1 MARISRKSIK
11 EQKSLLAVEQYAFL
25 TALYV
30 RLSMEEQEGD
40 LTEKIRNQ
48 RELLLEYIREKTEFQ
63 LVDIYCDNGCTG
75 TNFDR
80 PQWQKLME
88 DAKAG
93 KVNCIIVK
101 DLSRLGR
108 NYIEAGNYLEKV
120 FPFMGIRFIA
130 ISDGYDSEH
139 LKPED
144 TGLLLPLKNIINASY
159 AKDLSKK
166 ISSARHVQRG
176 RGEFTGSVVPFGY
189 KKDHQRK
196 GRFVVNEDEAAVVRQ
211 IFRLFGEGG
220 SYSEIARELNRLRI
234 PSPQGKLWRYQSIRG
249 IIANEVYLGKMIQGK
264 RCSREPDVVTV
275 ENTHDAI
282 ITEDLFEK
290 AQSQRE
296 KISFHRE
303 KFGSK
308 LPNIEM
314 NAHQRRAGGC
324 NGESP
329 KAVDE
334 ELYLFQGM
342 LKAANS
348 GLTLCKTCYRK
359 QAGQVLVKAYRSPKA
374 FDKEGNPYKLVMIR
388 EEVLLPIVKKVLFQ
402 YISVLEDTRMVLSQ
416 EAIQESCQS
425 KIRRMERD
433 LQTLYKEVTRKKELL
448 SDSYQD
454 LADGILE
461 ALDYKRIQKQYKEDV
476 VRLEQRIRER
486 EKELTDYRQLVKLEN
501 PYIAVLMKFGK
512 SQEITRE
519 LLSLLVSEIVVISSR
534 EIQIVFSFEDEFRS
548 LCTVVEEGS
557 CER

>member
-1 MARISRKSIK
+1 MIESGGEDMARVSRKNVK
-11 EQKSLLAVEQYAFL
+11 EQKFSLAVEQYAFL

-48 RELLLEYIREKTEFQ
+48 RELLLEYVREKPEFQ
-63 LVDIYCDNGCTG
+63 MVDIYCDNGCTG

-80 PQWQKLME
+80 PQWQRLME

-108 NYIEAGNYLEKV
+108 NYIEAGNYLEKI
-120 FPFMGIRFIA
+120 FPFMGVRFIA
-130 ISDGYDSEH
+130 ISDGYDSEN

-159 AKDLSKK
+159 AKDLSQK

-189 KKDHQRK
+189 KKDQQRK
-196 GRFVVNEDEAAVVRQ
+196 GKFVVNEDEAAVVRQ
-211 IFRLFGEGG
+211 IFRMFGEGG

-234 PSPQGKLWRYQSIRG
+234 PSPQGKLWRYQSIRE
-249 IIANEVYLGKMIQGK
+249 IIANEVYLGRMIQGK
-264 RCSREPDVVTV
+264 RCNREPDVVTV

-282 ITEDLFEK
+282 ITEALFEK

-303 KFGSK
+303 NDK
-308 LPNIEM
+308 
-314 NAHQRRAGGC
+314 
-324 NGESP
+324 SP

-334 ELYLFQGM
+334 EIYLFQGM

-359 QAGQVLVKAYRSPKA
+359 QAGQVLVKAYRSPRA
-374 FDKEGNPYKLVMIR
+374 LDKEGNPYKLVMIR
-388 EEVLLPIVKKVLFQ
+388 EEVLLSIVRKVLFQ
-402 YISVLEDTRMVLSQ
+402 YISVLEDTRIAFSQ
-416 EAIQESCQS
+416 ETVQASCQR
-425 KIRRMERD
+425 KIRRMEGD

-461 ALDYKRIQKQYKEDV
+461 ALDYKRIQKQYKEEV
-476 VRLEQRIRER
+476 IRLEKKIREC
-486 EKELTDYRQLVKLEN
+486 EKGFTDYKQLVKLEN
-501 PYIAVLMKFGK
+501 PYIAVLMEFGK

>member
-1 MARISRKSIK
+1 MARVSRKSIK

-30 RLSMEEQEGD
+30 RLSLEEQEGD

-48 RELLLEYIREKTEFQ
+48 RELLLEYIREKPEFQ
-63 LVDIYCDNGCTG
+63 LVDIYCDNGCSG

-80 PQWQKLME
+80 PQWQRLME

-120 FPFMGIRFIA
+120 FPFMGVRFIA
-130 ISDGYDSEH
+130 ISDGYDSEN

-159 AKDLSKK
+159 AKDLSQKV
-166 ISSARHVQRG
+166 SSARHVQRG

-189 KKDHQRK
+189 KKDQQRK

-211 IFRLFGEGG
+211 IFRMFGEGE

-290 AQSQRE
+290 VQSQRE
-296 KISFHRE
+296 KISFHR
-303 KFGSK
+303 G
-308 LPNIEM
+308 
-314 NAHQRRAGGC
+314 

-329 KAVDE
+329 KVVDE
-334 ELYLFQGM
+334 EIYLFQGM

-388 EEVLLPIVKKVLFQ
+388 EEVLLSIVKKVLFQ
-402 YISVLEDTRMVLSQ
+402 YISVLEDTRMALSQ
-416 EAIQESCQS
+416 ETVQASCQR
-425 KIRRMERD
+425 KNGRMERE
-433 LQTLYKEVTRKKELL
+433 LQALYKEVTRKKELL

-461 ALDYKRIQKQYKEDV
+461 AQDYKRIQKQYKEDV

-486 EKELTDYRQLVKLEN
+486 EKEITDYRQLVKLEN

-519 LLSLLVSEIVVISSR
+519 LLSLLVTEIVVISSR

>member
-1 MARISRKSIK
+1 MARVSRKNVK
-11 EQKSLLAVEQYAFL
+11 EQKFSLAVEQYAFL

-48 RELLLEYIREKTEFQ
+48 RELLLEYVREKPEFQ
-63 LVDIYCDNGCTG
+63 MVDIYCDNGCTG

-80 PQWQKLME
+80 PQWQRLME

-108 NYIEAGNYLEKV
+108 NYIEAGNYLEKI
-120 FPFMGIRFIA
+120 FPFMGVRFIA
-130 ISDGYDSEH
+130 ISDGYDSEN

-159 AKDLSKK
+159 AKDLSQK

-189 KKDHQRK
+189 KKDQQRK

-211 IFRLFGEGG
+211 IFRMFGEGG

-249 IIANEVYLGKMIQGK
+249 IIANEVYLGRMIQGK
-264 RCSREPDVVTV
+264 RCSREQDVVTV

-303 KFGSK
+303 NDK
-308 LPNIEM
+308 
-314 NAHQRRAGGC
+314 
-324 NGESP
+324 SP
-329 KAVDE
+329 KAADE
-334 ELYLFQGM
+334 EIYLFQGM

-374 FDKEGNPYKLVMIR
+374 LDKEGNPYKLVMIR
-388 EEVLLPIVKKVLFQ
+388 EEVLLSIVKKVLFQ

-461 ALDYKRIQKQYKEDV
+461 ALDYKRIQKQYKEEV
-476 VRLEQRIRER
+476 IRLEKKIRES
-486 EKELTDYRQLVKLEN
+486 EKGLTEYKQLVKLEN
-501 PYIAVLMKFGK
+501 PYIAVLMEFGK

-519 LLSLLVSEIVVISSR
+519 LLSLLVSEIVVTSSR

>member
-1 MARISRKSIK
+1 MIDSGGEDMARVSRKSIK

-30 RLSMEEQEGD
+30 RLSLEEQEGD

-48 RELLLEYIREKTEFQ
+48 RELLLEYIREKPEFQ

-80 PQWQKLME
+80 PQWQRLME

-120 FPFMGIRFIA
+120 FPFMGVRFIA
-130 ISDGYDSEH
+130 ISDGYDSEN

-159 AKDLSKK
+159 AKDLSQKV
-166 ISSARHVQRG
+166 SSARHVQRG

-189 KKDHQRK
+189 KKDQQRK

-211 IFRLFGEGG
+211 IFRMFGEGE

-290 AQSQRE
+290 VQSQRK
-296 KISFHRE
+296 KISFHR
-303 KFGSK
+303 G
-308 LPNIEM
+308 
-314 NAHQRRAGGC
+314 

-329 KAVDE
+329 KVVDE
-334 ELYLFQGM
+334 EIYLFQGM

-388 EEVLLPIVKKVLFQ
+388 EEVLLSIVKKVLFQ
-402 YISVLEDTRMVLSQ
+402 YISVLEDTRMALSQ
-416 EAIQESCQS
+416 ETVQASCQR
-425 KIRRMERD
+425 KNGRMERE
-433 LQTLYKEVTRKKELL
+433 LQALYKEVTRKKELL

-461 ALDYKRIQKQYKEDV
+461 AQDYKRIQKQYKEDV

-486 EKELTDYRQLVKLEN
+486 EKEITDYRQLVKLEN

-519 LLSLLVSEIVVISSR
+519 LLSLLVSEIVVISSK
-534 EIQIVFSFEDEFRS
+534 EIQITFSFEDEFRS
-548 LCTVVEEGS
+548 LCTVREDFLN
-557 CER
+557 

>member
-1 MARISRKSIK
+1 MARVSRKSVTRTSKDIPSLDGMPRSS
-11 EQKSLLAVEQYAFL
+11 KSHTQYAFL

-48 RELLLEYIREKTEFQ
+48 RELLLEYVREKPEFQ

-80 PQWQKLME
+80 PQWQRLME
-88 DAKAG
+88 DVKAG

-120 FPFMGIRFIA
+120 FPFIGVRFIA
-130 ISDGYDSEH
+130 ISDGYDSEN
-139 LKPED
+139 LKQED
-144 TGLLLPLKNIINASY
+144 TGLFLPLKNIINASY
-159 AKDLSKK
+159 AKDLSQKV
-166 ISSARHVQRG
+166 SSARHVQRG
-176 RGEFTGSVVPFGY
+176 RGEFTGSIVPFGY
-189 KKDHQRK
+189 KKDQQRK

-211 IFRLFGEGG
+211 IFRMFGEGG

-234 PSPQGKLWRYQSIRG
+234 PSPQGKLWRYQSIRR
-249 IIANEVYLGKMIQGK
+249 IIANEVYLGRMIQGK

-296 KISFHRE
+296 KISFHKE
-303 KFGSK
+303 
-308 LPNIEM
+308 
-314 NAHQRRAGGC
+314 
-324 NGESP
+324 NGERQ
-329 KAVDE
+329 KAAGE
-334 ELYLFQGM
+334 EIYPFQGM

-374 FDKEGNPYKLVMIR
+374 LDKEGNPYKLVMIR
-388 EEVLLPIVKKVLFQ
+388 EEVLLSIVKKVLFQ

-486 EKELTDYRQLVKLEN
+486 EKGLMDYRQLVKLEN
-501 PYIAVLMKFGK
+501 PYIAVLMEFGK

-548 LCTVVEEGS
+548 LCTVREDFLS
-557 CER
+557 

>member
-1 MARISRKSIK
+1 MARVSRKSIK

-48 RELLLEYIREKTEFQ
+48 RELLLEYIREKPEFQ

-80 PQWQKLME
+80 PQWQRLME
-88 DAKAG
+88 DAKTG

-120 FPFMGIRFIA
+120 FPFMGVRFIA
-130 ISDGYDSEH
+130 ISDGYDSEN

-249 IIANEVYLGKMIQGK
+249 IIANEVYLGRMIQGK
-264 RCSREPDVVTV
+264 RCNREPDVVTV

-290 AQSQRE
+290 VKRQKD
-296 KISFHRE
+296 KISFHRKKSE
-303 KFGSK
+303 
-308 LPNIEM
+308 
-314 NAHQRRAGGC
+314 QR
-324 NGESP
+324 
-329 KAVDE
+329 KAVE
-334 ELYLFQGM
+334 EEKYLFQGM

-388 EEVLLPIVKKVLFQ
+388 EEVLLSIVKKVLFQ

-433 LQTLYKEVTRKKELL
+433 LQALYKEVTRKKELL

-461 ALDYKRIQKQYKEDV
+461 PLDYKRIQKQYKEDV

>member
-1 MARISRKSIK
+1 MIESGGEDMARVSRKSIK

-30 RLSMEEQEGD
+30 RLSLEEQEGD

-48 RELLLEYIREKTEFQ
+48 RELLLEYIREKPEFQ
-63 LVDIYCDNGCTG
+63 LVDIYCDNGCSG

-80 PQWQKLME
+80 PQWQRLME

-93 KVNCIIVK
+93 QVNCIIVK

-120 FPFMGIRFIA
+120 FPFMGVRFIA
-130 ISDGYDSEH
+130 ISDGYDSEN

-159 AKDLSKK
+159 AKDLSQKV
-166 ISSARHVQRG
+166 SSARHVQRG

-189 KKDHQRK
+189 KKDQQRK
-196 GRFVVNEDEAAVVRQ
+196 GRFVVNENEAAVVRQ
-211 IFRLFGEGG
+211 IFRMFGEGE

-303 KFGSK
+303 NDK
-308 LPNIEM
+308 
-314 NAHQRRAGGC
+314 
-324 NGESP
+324 SP

-334 ELYLFQGM
+334 EIYLFQGM

-388 EEVLLPIVKKVLFQ
+388 EEVLLSIVKKVLFQ

-416 EAIQESCQS
+416 EAIQESCQR
-425 KIRRMERD
+425 KIRSMERE
-433 LQTLYKEVTRKKELL
+433 LQALYKEVTRKKELL

-486 EKELTDYRQLVKLEN
+486 EKEITDYRQLVKLEN

-548 LCTVVEEGS
+548 LCTVVEEES

>member
-1 MARISRKSIK
+1 MIESGGEDMARVSRKNVK

-80 PQWQKLME
+80 PQWQRLME

-93 KVNCIIVK
+93 KINCIIVK

-120 FPFMGIRFIA
+120 FPFMGVRFIA
-130 ISDGYDSEH
+130 ISDGYDSEN

-159 AKDLSKK
+159 AKDLSQK

-196 GRFVVNEDEAAVVRQ
+196 GRFVVNEDEAAIVRQ
-211 IFRLFGEGG
+211 IFRLFGEGE
-220 SYSEIARELNRLRI
+220 SYSEIARKLNRLRI

-249 IIANEVYLGKMIQGK
+249 IIANEVYLGRMIQGK
-264 RCSREPDVVTV
+264 RCSRGTDIITV

-282 ITEDLFEK
+282 ITEDLYKK

-303 KFGSK
+303 
-308 LPNIEM
+308 
-314 NAHQRRAGGC
+314 

-329 KAVDE
+329 KVVDE
-334 ELYLFQGM
+334 EIYLFQGM

-388 EEVLLPIVKKVLFQ
+388 EEVLLSIVKKVLFQ

-433 LQTLYKEVTRKKELL
+433 LQALYKEVTRKKELL

-461 ALDYKRIQKQYKEDV
+461 PLDYKRIQKQYKEAV
-476 VRLEQRIRER
+476 VCLEQRIRER
-486 EKELTDYRQLVKLEN
+486 EKGLMDYRQLVKLEN
-501 PYIAVLMKFGK
+501 PYIAVLMEFGK
-512 SQEITRE
+512 SQEITRD
-519 LLSLLVSEIVVISSR
+519 LLSFLVTEIVVISSR

-548 LCTVVEEGS
+548 LCTVREDFLS
-557 CER
+557 

>member
-1 MARISRKSIK
+1 MLWRFCRMMESGGEDMARVSRKNVK
-11 EQKSLLAVEQYAFL
+11 EQEFSLAVEQYAFL

-48 RELLLEYIREKTEFQ
+48 RELLLEYIREKPEFQ

-80 PQWQKLME
+80 PQWQRLME

-120 FPFMGIRFIA
+120 FPFMGVRFIA
-130 ISDGYDSEH
+130 ISDGYDSEN

-159 AKDLSKK
+159 AKDLSQKV
-166 ISSARHVQRG
+166 SSARHVQRS

-189 KKDHQRK
+189 KKDQQRK
-196 GRFVVNEDEAAVVRQ
+196 GRFVVNENEAAVVRQ
-211 IFRLFGEGG
+211 IFRMFGEGE

-249 IIANEVYLGKMIQGK
+249 IIANEVYLGRMIQGK
-264 RCSREPDVVTV
+264 RCSREQDIVTV

-282 ITEDLFEK
+282 ITENLFEK

-303 KFGSK
+303 NDK
-308 LPNIEM
+308 
-314 NAHQRRAGGC
+314 
-324 NGESP
+324 SP
-329 KAVDE
+329 KAADE
-334 ELYLFQGM
+334 EIYLFQGM

-374 FDKEGNPYKLVMIR
+374 LDKEGNSYKLVMIR
-388 EEVLLPIVKKVLFQ
+388 EEVLLSIVKKVLFQ
-402 YISVLEDTRMVLSQ
+402 YISVLEDTRIAFSQ
-416 EAIQESCQS
+416 KTVQASCQR
-425 KIRRMERD
+425 KIRRMEGD
-433 LQTLYKEVTRKKELL
+433 LQALYKEVTRKKELL

-461 ALDYKRIQKQYKEDV
+461 QMDYKRIQKQYKEEV
-476 VRLEQRIRER
+476 VRLEQRIRES
-486 EKELTDYRQLVKLEN
+486 EKEITDYRQLVKLEN
-501 PYIAVLMKFGK
+501 PYIAVLMEFGK

-548 LCTVVEEGS
+548 LCTVVEEES
-557 CER
+557 SEC

>member
-1 MARISRKSIK
+1 MVESGGEDMARVSRKNVK
-11 EQKSLLAVEQYAFL
+11 EQKFSLAVEQYAFL

-48 RELLLEYIREKTEFQ
+48 RELLLEYVREKPEFQ

-80 PQWQKLME
+80 PQWQRLME

-108 NYIEAGNYLEKV
+108 NYIEAGNYLEKI
-120 FPFMGIRFIA
+120 FPFMGVRFIA
-130 ISDGYDSEH
+130 ISDGYDSEN

-159 AKDLSKK
+159 AKDLSQKV
-166 ISSARHVQRG
+166 SSARHVQRG

-189 KKDHQRK
+189 KKDQQRK

-211 IFRLFGEGG
+211 IFRMFGEGE

-234 PSPQGKLWRYQSIRG
+234 PSPQGKLWRYQTIRG
-249 IIANEVYLGKMIQGK
+249 IIANEVYLGRMIQGK
-264 RCSREPDVVTV
+264 RCNREPDVVTV

-290 AQSQRE
+290 VKRQKD

-303 KFGSK
+303 
-308 LPNIEM
+308 
-314 NAHQRRAGGC
+314 
-324 NGESP
+324 NGERQ
-329 KAVDE
+329 KAADE
-334 ELYLFQGM
+334 EIYLFQGM

-374 FDKEGNPYKLVMIR
+374 LDKEGNPYKLVMIR
-388 EEVLLPIVKKVLFQ
+388 EEVLLSIVKKVLFQ
-402 YISVLEDTRMVLSQ
+402 YISVLEDTRMVLSR
-416 EAIQESCQS
+416 ETIQASCQR
-425 KIRRMERD
+425 KIRRMEGD
-433 LQTLYKEVTRKKELL
+433 LQALYKEVTRKKELL

-461 ALDYKRIQKQYKEDV
+461 PLDYKRVQKQYKEEV
-476 VRLEQRIRER
+476 VRLEQKIRESA
-486 EKELTDYRQLVKLEN
+486 KGLTGYKQLVKLEN
-501 PYIAVLMKFGK
+501 PYIAVLMEFGK

-548 LCTVVEEGS
+548 LCTVREDFLS
-557 CER
+557 

>member
-1 MARISRKSIK
+1 MIESGGEDMARVSRKNVK
-11 EQKSLLAVEQYAFL
+11 GQKFSLAVEQYAFL

-48 RELLLEYIREKTEFQ
+48 RELLLEYVREKPEFQ
-63 LVDIYCDNGCTG
+63 MVDIYCDNGCTG

-80 PQWQKLME
+80 PQWQRLME

-108 NYIEAGNYLEKV
+108 NYIEAGNYLEKI
-120 FPFMGIRFIA
+120 FPFMGVRFIA
-130 ISDGYDSEH
+130 ISDGYDSEN

-159 AKDLSKK
+159 AKDLSQK

-189 KKDHQRK
+189 KKDQQRK
-196 GRFVVNEDEAAVVRQ
+196 GRFVVNEDEAEVVRQ
-211 IFRLFGEGG
+211 IFRMFGEGG
-220 SYSEIARELNRLRI
+220 TYSEIARELNRLRI

-249 IIANEVYLGKMIQGK
+249 IIANEVYLGRMIQGK
-264 RCSREPDVVTV
+264 RCNREPDVVTV

-282 ITEDLFEK
+282 ITEALFEK

-303 KFGSK
+303 NDKS
-308 LPNIEM
+308 L
-314 NAHQRRAGGC
+314 
-324 NGESP
+324 

-334 ELYLFQGM
+334 EIYLFQGM

-374 FDKEGNPYKLVMIR
+374 LDKEGNPYKLVMIR
-388 EEVLLPIVKKVLFQ
+388 EEVLLSIVRKVLFQ
-402 YISVLEDTRMVLSQ
+402 YISVLEDTRIAFSQ
-416 EAIQESCQS
+416 ETVQASCQR
-425 KIRRMERD
+425 KIRRMEGD
-433 LQTLYKEVTRKKELL
+433 LHALYKEVTRKKELL

-461 ALDYKRIQKQYKEDV
+461 ALDYKRIQKQYKEEV
-476 VRLEQRIRER
+476 IRLEKKIREC
-486 EKELTDYRQLVKLEN
+486 EKGLTDYKQLVKLEN
-501 PYIAVLMKFGK
+501 PYIAVLMEFGK

>member
-1 MARISRKSIK
+1 MIDSGGEDMARVSRKSIK

-30 RLSMEEQEGD
+30 RLSLEEQEGD

-48 RELLLEYIREKTEFQ
+48 RELLLEYIREKPEFQ

-80 PQWQKLME
+80 PQWQRLME

-120 FPFMGIRFIA
+120 FPFMGVRFIA
-130 ISDGYDSEH
+130 ISDGYDSEN

-159 AKDLSKK
+159 AKDLSQKV
-166 ISSARHVQRG
+166 SSARHVQRG

-189 KKDHQRK
+189 KKDQQRK

-211 IFRLFGEGG
+211 IFRMFGEGE

-264 RCSREPDVVTV
+264 RCSREPDVVIV

-290 AQSQRE
+290 VQSQRE
-296 KISFHRE
+296 KISFHR
-303 KFGSK
+303 G
-308 LPNIEM
+308 
-314 NAHQRRAGGC
+314 

-329 KAVDE
+329 KVVDE
-334 ELYLFQGM
+334 EIYLFQGM

-388 EEVLLPIVKKVLFQ
+388 EEVLLSIVKKVLFQ
-402 YISVLEDTRMVLSQ
+402 YISVLEDTRMALSQ
-416 EAIQESCQS
+416 ETVQASCQR
-425 KIRRMERD
+425 KNGRMERE
-433 LQTLYKEVTRKKELL
+433 LQALYKEVTRKKELL

-461 ALDYKRIQKQYKEDV
+461 AQDYKRIQKQYKEDV

-486 EKELTDYRQLVKLEN
+486 EKEITDYRQLVKLEN

-519 LLSLLVSEIVVISSR
+519 LLSLLVTEIVVISSR

>member
-1 MARISRKSIK
+1 MIDSGGEDMARVSRKSIK

-30 RLSMEEQEGD
+30 RLSLEEQEGD

-48 RELLLEYIREKTEFQ
+48 RELLLEYIREKPEFQ

-80 PQWQKLME
+80 PQWQRLME

-120 FPFMGIRFIA
+120 FPFMGVRFIA
-130 ISDGYDSEH
+130 ISDGYDSEN

-159 AKDLSKK
+159 AKDLSQKV
-166 ISSARHVQRG
+166 SSARHVQRG

-189 KKDHQRK
+189 KKDQQRK

-211 IFRLFGEGG
+211 IFRMFGEGE

-290 AQSQRE
+290 VQSQRE
-296 KISFHRE
+296 KISFHR
-303 KFGSK
+303 G
-308 LPNIEM
+308 
-314 NAHQRRAGGC
+314 

-329 KAVDE
+329 KVVDE
-334 ELYLFQGM
+334 EIYLFQGM

-388 EEVLLPIVKKVLFQ
+388 EEVLLSIVKKVLFQ
-402 YISVLEDTRMVLSQ
+402 YISVLEDTRMALSQ
-416 EAIQESCQS
+416 ETVQASCQR
-425 KIRRMERD
+425 KNGRMERE
-433 LQTLYKEVTRKKELL
+433 LQALYKEVTRKKELL

-461 ALDYKRIQKQYKEDV
+461 AQDYKRIQKQYKEDV

-486 EKELTDYRQLVKLEN
+486 EKEITDYRQLVKLEN

-519 LLSLLVSEIVVISSR
+519 LLSLLVTEIVVISSR

>member
-1 MARISRKSIK
+1 MVESGGEDMARVSRKNVK
-11 EQKSLLAVEQYAFL
+11 EQKFSLAVEQYAFL

-48 RELLLEYIREKTEFQ
+48 RELLLEYVREKPEFQ

-80 PQWQKLME
+80 PQWQRLME

-108 NYIEAGNYLEKV
+108 NYIEAGNYLEKI
-120 FPFMGIRFIA
+120 FPFMGVRFIA
-130 ISDGYDSEH
+130 ISDGYDSEN

-159 AKDLSKK
+159 AKDLSQKV
-166 ISSARHVQRG
+166 SSARHVQRG

-189 KKDHQRK
+189 KKDQQRK

-211 IFRLFGEGG
+211 IFRMFGEGG

-249 IIANEVYLGKMIQGK
+249 IIANEVYLGRMIQGK
-264 RCSREPDVVTV
+264 RCSREQDVVTV

-303 KFGSK
+303 NDK
-308 LPNIEM
+308 
-314 NAHQRRAGGC
+314 
-324 NGESP
+324 SP
-329 KAVDE
+329 KAADE
-334 ELYLFQGM
+334 EIYLFQGM

-374 FDKEGNPYKLVMIR
+374 LDKEGNPYKLVMIR
-388 EEVLLPIVKKVLFQ
+388 EEVLLSIVKKVLFQ

-461 ALDYKRIQKQYKEDV
+461 ALDYKRIQKQYKEEV
-476 VRLEQRIRER
+476 IRLEKKIRES
-486 EKELTDYRQLVKLEN
+486 EKGLTEYKQLVKLEN
-501 PYIAVLMKFGK
+501 PYIAVLMEFGK

>member
-1 MARISRKSIK
+1 MARISRKSVRRTSKDIP
-11 EQKSLLAVEQYAFL
+11 SLDGISRSSSHTQYAFL

-48 RELLLEYIREKTEFQ
+48 RELLLEYIREKPEFQ

-80 PQWQKLME
+80 PQWQRLME
-88 DAKAG
+88 DAKTG

-108 NYIEAGNYLEKV
+108 NYIEAGNYLEKI
-120 FPFMGIRFIA
+120 FPFIGIRFIA
-130 ISDGYDSEH
+130 ISDGYDSEN
-139 LKPED
+139 LKLED

-159 AKDLSKK
+159 AKDLSQK
-166 ISSARHVQRG
+166 ISSARHVQRS

-189 KKDHQRK
+189 KKDQQRK
-196 GRFVVNEDEAAVVRQ
+196 GRFVVNEDEAIVVRQ
-211 IFRLFGEGG
+211 IFKLFGEGE
-220 SYSEIARELNRLRI
+220 SYSEIARKLNRLRI
-234 PSPQGKLWRYQSIRG
+234 PSPQGKVWRYQSIRG
-249 IIANEVYLGKMIQGK
+249 IIANEVYLGRMTQGK
-264 RCSREPDVVTV
+264 RCSRDTDVVTV

-290 AQSQRE
+290 VQSQRK
-296 KISFHRE
+296 KISFHR
-303 KFGSK
+303 G
-308 LPNIEM
+308 
-314 NAHQRRAGGC
+314 

-329 KAVDE
+329 KVVDE
-334 ELYLFQGM
+334 EIYLFQGM

-388 EEVLLPIVKKVLFQ
+388 EEVLLSIVKKVLFQ
-402 YISVLEDTRMVLSQ
+402 YISVLEDTRMALSQ
-416 EAIQESCQS
+416 ETVQASCQR
-425 KIRRMERD
+425 KIGRMERE
-433 LQTLYKEVTRKKELL
+433 LQALYKEVTRKKELL

-486 EKELTDYRQLVKLEN
+486 EKEITDYRQLVKLEN

-519 LLSLLVSEIVVISSR
+519 LLSLLVSEIVVISSK
-534 EIQIVFSFEDEFRS
+534 EIQITFSFEDEFRS
-548 LCTVVEEGS
+548 LCTVREDFLN
-557 CER
+557 

>member
-1 MARISRKSIK
+1 MARVSRKNVK
-11 EQKSLLAVEQYAFL
+11 EQKFSLAVEQYAFL

-48 RELLLEYIREKTEFQ
+48 RELLLEYVREKPEFQ
-63 LVDIYCDNGCTG
+63 VVDIYCDNGCTG

-80 PQWQKLME
+80 PQWQRLME

-108 NYIEAGNYLEKV
+108 NYIEAGNYLEKI
-120 FPFMGIRFIA
+120 FPFMGVRFIA
-130 ISDGYDSEH
+130 ISDGYDSEN

-159 AKDLSKK
+159 AKDLSQK

-189 KKDHQRK
+189 KKDQQRK

-211 IFRLFGEGG
+211 IFRMFGEGG

-234 PSPQGKLWRYQSIRG
+234 PSPQGKMWRYQSIRG
-249 IIANEVYLGKMIQGK
+249 IIANEVYLGRMIQGK
-264 RCSREPDVVTV
+264 RCSREQDVVTV

-303 KFGSK
+303 NDK
-308 LPNIEM
+308 
-314 NAHQRRAGGC
+314 
-324 NGESP
+324 SP
-329 KAVDE
+329 KATDE
-334 ELYLFQGM
+334 EIYLFQGM

-348 GLTLCKTCYRK
+348 GLTLCRTCYRK

-374 FDKEGNPYKLVMIR
+374 LDKEGNPYKLVMIR
-388 EEVLLPIVKKVLFQ
+388 EEVLLSVVRKVLFQ
-402 YISVLEDTRMVLSQ
+402 YISVLEDTRIAFSQ
-416 EAIQESCQS
+416 ETVQASCQR
-425 KIRRMERD
+425 KIRRMEGD
-433 LQTLYKEVTRKKELL
+433 LHTLYKEVTRKKELL

-461 ALDYKRIQKQYKEDV
+461 ALDYKRIQKQYKEEV
-476 VRLEQRIRER
+476 IRLEKKIREC
-486 EKELTDYRQLVKLEN
+486 EKGLTDYKQLVKLEN
-501 PYIAVLMKFGK
+501 PYIAVLMEFGK

-534 EIQIVFSFEDEFRS
+534 EIKIVFSFEDEFRS

>member
-1 MARISRKSIK
+1 MVESGGEDMARVSRKNVK
-11 EQKSLLAVEQYAFL
+11 EQKFSLAVEQYAFL

-48 RELLLEYIREKTEFQ
+48 RELLLEYVREKPEFQ

-80 PQWQKLME
+80 PQWQRLME

-108 NYIEAGNYLEKV
+108 NYIEAGNYLEKI
-120 FPFMGIRFIA
+120 FPFMGVRFIA
-130 ISDGYDSEH
+130 ISDGYDSEN

-159 AKDLSKK
+159 AKDLSQKV
-166 ISSARHVQRG
+166 SSARHVQRG

-189 KKDHQRK
+189 KKDQQRK

-211 IFRLFGEGG
+211 IFRMFGEGG

-234 PSPQGKLWRYQSIRG
+234 PSPQGKLWRYQTIRG
-249 IIANEVYLGKMIQGK
+249 IIANEVYLGRMIQGK
-264 RCSREPDVVTV
+264 RCSREQDVVTV

-303 KFGSK
+303 NDK
-308 LPNIEM
+308 
-314 NAHQRRAGGC
+314 
-324 NGESP
+324 SP
-329 KAVDE
+329 KAADE
-334 ELYLFQGM
+334 EIYLFQGM

-374 FDKEGNPYKLVMIR
+374 LDKEGNPYKLVMIR
-388 EEVLLPIVKKVLFQ
+388 EEVLLSIVKKVLFQ

-461 ALDYKRIQKQYKEDV
+461 ALDYKRIQKQYKEEV
-476 VRLEQRIRER
+476 IRLEKKIREC
-486 EKELTDYRQLVKLEN
+486 EKGLTDYKQLVKLEN
-501 PYIAVLMKFGK
+501 PYIAVLMEFGK

-548 LCTVVEEGS
+548 LCTVREDFLS
-557 CER
+557 

>member
-1 MARISRKSIK
+1 MVESGGEDMARVSRKNVK
-11 EQKSLLAVEQYAFL
+11 EQKFSLAVEQYAFL

-48 RELLLEYIREKTEFQ
+48 RELLLEYVREKPEFQ

-80 PQWQKLME
+80 PQWQRLME

-108 NYIEAGNYLEKV
+108 NYIEAGNYLEKI
-120 FPFMGIRFIA
+120 FPFMGVRFIA
-130 ISDGYDSEH
+130 ISDGYDSEN

-159 AKDLSKK
+159 AKDLSQKV
-166 ISSARHVQRG
+166 SSARHVQRG

-189 KKDHQRK
+189 KKDQQRK

-211 IFRLFGEGG
+211 IFRMFGEGG

-234 PSPQGKLWRYQSIRG
+234 PSPQGKLWRYQTIRG
-249 IIANEVYLGKMIQGK
+249 IIANEVYLGRMIQGK
-264 RCSREPDVVTV
+264 RCNREPDVVTV

-290 AQSQRE
+290 VKRQKD

-303 KFGSK
+303 
-308 LPNIEM
+308 
-314 NAHQRRAGGC
+314 
-324 NGESP
+324 NGERQ
-329 KAVDE
+329 KAADE
-334 ELYLFQGM
+334 EIYLFQGM

-374 FDKEGNPYKLVMIR
+374 LDKEGNPYKLVMIR
-388 EEVLLPIVKKVLFQ
+388 EEVLLSIVKKVLFQ
-402 YISVLEDTRMVLSQ
+402 YISVLEDTRMVLSR
-416 EAIQESCQS
+416 ETIQASCQR
-425 KIRRMERD
+425 KIRRMEGD
-433 LQTLYKEVTRKKELL
+433 LQALYKEVTRKKELL

-461 ALDYKRIQKQYKEDV
+461 PLDYKRVQKQYKEEV
-476 VRLEQRIRER
+476 VRLEQKIRESA
-486 EKELTDYRQLVKLEN
+486 KGLTDYKQLVKLEN
-501 PYIAVLMKFGK
+501 PYIAVLMEFGK

-548 LCTVVEEGS
+548 LCTVREDFLS
-557 CER
+557 

>member
-1 MARISRKSIK
+1 MLWRFCRMMESGGEDMARVSRKNVK
-11 EQKSLLAVEQYAFL
+11 EQEFSLAVEQYAFL

-48 RELLLEYIREKTEFQ
+48 RELLLEYIREKPEFQ

-80 PQWQKLME
+80 PQWQRLME

-120 FPFMGIRFIA
+120 FPFMGVRFIA
-130 ISDGYDSEH
+130 ISDGYDSEN

-144 TGLLLPLKNIINASY
+144 TGLLLPLKNIINDSY
-159 AKDLSKK
+159 AKDLSQKV
-166 ISSARHVQRG
+166 SSARHVQRG

-189 KKDHQRK
+189 KKDQQRK
-196 GRFVVNEDEAAVVRQ
+196 GRFVVNENEAAVVRQ
-211 IFRLFGEGG
+211 IFRMFGEGE

-249 IIANEVYLGKMIQGK
+249 IIANEVYLGRMIQGK
-264 RCSREPDVVTV
+264 RCSREQDIVTV

-282 ITEDLFEK
+282 ITENLFEK

-303 KFGSK
+303 NDK
-308 LPNIEM
+308 
-314 NAHQRRAGGC
+314 
-324 NGESP
+324 SP
-329 KAVDE
+329 KAADE
-334 ELYLFQGM
+334 EIYLFQGM

-374 FDKEGNPYKLVMIR
+374 LDKEGNSYKLVMIR
-388 EEVLLPIVKKVLFQ
+388 EEVLLSIVKKVLFQ
-402 YISVLEDTRMVLSQ
+402 YISVLEDTRIAFSQ
-416 EAIQESCQS
+416 KTVQASCQR
-425 KIRRMERD
+425 KIRRMEGD
-433 LQTLYKEVTRKKELL
+433 LQALYKEVTRKKELL

-461 ALDYKRIQKQYKEDV
+461 QMDYKRIQKQYKEEV
-476 VRLEQRIRER
+476 VRLEQRIRES
-486 EKELTDYRQLVKLEN
+486 EKEITDYRQLVKLEN
-501 PYIAVLMKFGK
+501 PYIAVLMEFGK

-548 LCTVVEEGS
+548 LCTVVEEES
-557 CER
+557 SEC

>member
-1 MARISRKSIK
+1 MVESGGEDMARVSRKNVK
-11 EQKSLLAVEQYAFL
+11 EQKFSLAVEQYAFL

-48 RELLLEYIREKTEFQ
+48 RELLLEYVREKPEFQ

-80 PQWQKLME
+80 PQWQRLME

-108 NYIEAGNYLEKV
+108 NYIEAGNYLEKI
-120 FPFMGIRFIA
+120 FPFMGVRFIA
-130 ISDGYDSEH
+130 ISDGYDSEN

-159 AKDLSKK
+159 AKDLSQKV
-166 ISSARHVQRG
+166 SSARHVQRG

-189 KKDHQRK
+189 KKDQQRK

-211 IFRLFGEGG
+211 IFRMFGEGG

-249 IIANEVYLGKMIQGK
+249 IIANEVYLGRMIQGK
-264 RCSREPDVVTV
+264 RCSREQDVVTV

-290 AQSQRE
+290 VKRQKD

-303 KFGSK
+303 
-308 LPNIEM
+308 
-314 NAHQRRAGGC
+314 
-324 NGESP
+324 NGERQ
-329 KAVDE
+329 KAADE
-334 ELYLFQGM
+334 EIYLFQGM

-374 FDKEGNPYKLVMIR
+374 LDKEGNPYKLVMIR
-388 EEVLLPIVKKVLFQ
+388 EEVLLSIVKKVLFQ
-402 YISVLEDTRMVLSQ
+402 YISVLEDTRMVLSR
-416 EAIQESCQS
+416 ETIQASCQR
-425 KIRRMERD
+425 KIRRMEGD
-433 LQTLYKEVTRKKELL
+433 LQALYKEVTRKKELL

-461 ALDYKRIQKQYKEDV
+461 PLDYKRVQKQYKEEV
-476 VRLEQRIRER
+476 VRLEQKIRESA
-486 EKELTDYRQLVKLEN
+486 KGLTGYKQLVKLEN
-501 PYIAVLMKFGK
+501 PYIAVLMEFGK

-548 LCTVVEEGS
+548 LCTVREDFLS
-557 CER
+557 

>member
-1 MARISRKSIK
+1 MARVSRKNVK
-11 EQKSLLAVEQYAFL
+11 EQKFSLAVEQYAFL

-48 RELLLEYIREKTEFQ
+48 RELLLEYVREKPEFQ
-63 LVDIYCDNGCTG
+63 VVDIYCDNGCTG

-80 PQWQKLME
+80 PQWQRLME

-108 NYIEAGNYLEKV
+108 NYIEAGNYLEKI
-120 FPFMGIRFIA
+120 FPFMGVRFIA
-130 ISDGYDSEH
+130 ISDGYDSEN

-159 AKDLSKK
+159 AKDLSQK

-189 KKDHQRK
+189 KKDQQRK

-211 IFRLFGEGG
+211 IFRMFGEGG

-234 PSPQGKLWRYQSIRG
+234 PSPQGKMWRYQSIRG
-249 IIANEVYLGKMIQGK
+249 IIANEVYLGRMIQGK
-264 RCSREPDVVTV
+264 RCSREQDVVTV

-303 KFGSK
+303 NDK
-308 LPNIEM
+308 
-314 NAHQRRAGGC
+314 
-324 NGESP
+324 SP
-329 KAVDE
+329 KATDE
-334 ELYLFQGM
+334 EIYLFQGM

-348 GLTLCKTCYRK
+348 GLTLCRTCYRK

-374 FDKEGNPYKLVMIR
+374 LDKEGNPYKLVMIR
-388 EEVLLPIVKKVLFQ
+388 EEVLLSVVRKVLFQ
-402 YISVLEDTRMVLSQ
+402 YISVLEDTRIAFSQ
-416 EAIQESCQS
+416 ETVQASCQR
-425 KIRRMERD
+425 KIRRMEGD
-433 LQTLYKEVTRKKELL
+433 LHTLYKEVTRKKELL

-461 ALDYKRIQKQYKEDV
+461 ALDYKRIQKQNKEEV
-476 VRLEQRIRER
+476 IRLEKKIREC
-486 EKELTDYRQLVKLEN
+486 EKGLTDYKQLVKLEN
-501 PYIAVLMKFGK
+501 PYIAVLMEFGK

-534 EIQIVFSFEDEFRS
+534 EIKIVFSFEDEFRS

>member
-1 MARISRKSIK
+1 MIENGGEDMARVSRKSIK

-48 RELLLEYIREKTEFQ
+48 REPLLEYIREKTEFQ

-80 PQWQKLME
+80 PQWQRLME
-88 DAKAG
+88 DAKTG

-120 FPFMGIRFIA
+120 FPFMGVRFIA
-130 ISDGYDSEH
+130 ISDGYDSEN

-166 ISSARHVQRG
+166 ISSARHVQRV

-196 GRFVVNEDEAAVVRQ
+196 GKFVVNEDEAAVVRQ

-249 IIANEVYLGKMIQGK
+249 IIANEVYLGRMIQGK

-303 KFGSK
+303 KS
-308 LPNIEM
+308 ER
-314 NAHQRRAGGC
+314 Q
-324 NGESP
+324 
-329 KAVDE
+329 KAVE
-334 ELYLFQGM
+334 EEKYLFQGM

-374 FDKEGNPYKLVMIR
+374 FDKEGNPYKMVMIR
-388 EEVLLPIVKKVLFQ
+388 EEVLLSIVKKVLFQ

-461 ALDYKRIQKQYKEDV
+461 PLDYKRIQKQYKEEV
-476 VRLEQRIRER
+476 VCLEQKIREC
-486 EKELTDYRQLVKLEN
+486 EKRLTDYKQLVKLEN

-519 LLSLLVSEIVVISSR
+519 LLSLLVLEIVVISSR

-548 LCTVVEEGS
+548 LCTVREDFLS
-557 CER
+557 

>member
-1 MARISRKSIK
+1 MARVSRKNVK
-11 EQKSLLAVEQYAFL
+11 EQKFSLAVEQYAFL

-48 RELLLEYIREKTEFQ
+48 RELLLEYVREKPEFQ
-63 LVDIYCDNGCTG
+63 MVDIYCDNGCTG

-80 PQWQKLME
+80 PQWQRLME

-108 NYIEAGNYLEKV
+108 NYIEAGNYLEKI
-120 FPFMGIRFIA
+120 FPFMGVRFIA
-130 ISDGYDSEH
+130 ISDGYDSEN

-159 AKDLSKK
+159 AKDLSQK

-189 KKDHQRK
+189 KKDQQRK

-211 IFRLFGEGG
+211 IFRMFGEGG

-249 IIANEVYLGKMIQGK
+249 IIANEVYLGRMIQGK
-264 RCSREPDVVTV
+264 RCSREQDVVTV

-303 KFGSK
+303 NDK
-308 LPNIEM
+308 
-314 NAHQRRAGGC
+314 
-324 NGESP
+324 SP
-329 KAVDE
+329 KAADE
-334 ELYLFQGM
+334 EIYLFQGM

-374 FDKEGNPYKLVMIR
+374 LDKEGNPYKLVMIR
-388 EEVLLPIVKKVLFQ
+388 EEVLLSIVKKVLFQ

-461 ALDYKRIQKQYKEDV
+461 ALDYKRIQKQYKEEV
-476 VRLEQRIRER
+476 IRLEKKIRES
-486 EKELTDYRQLVKLEN
+486 EKGLTEYKQLVKLEN
-501 PYIAVLMKFGK
+501 PYIAVLMEFGK

>member
-1 MARISRKSIK
+1 MIESGGEDMARVSRKNVK
-11 EQKSLLAVEQYAFL
+11 EEKFSLAVEQYAFL

-48 RELLLEYIREKTEFQ
+48 RELLLEYVREKPEFQ
-63 LVDIYCDNGCTG
+63 VVDIYCDNGCTG

-80 PQWQKLME
+80 PQWQRLME

-108 NYIEAGNYLEKV
+108 NYIEAGNYLEKI
-120 FPFMGIRFIA
+120 FPFMGVRFIA
-130 ISDGYDSEH
+130 ISDGYDSEN

-159 AKDLSKK
+159 AKDLSQK

-189 KKDHQRK
+189 KKDQQRK

-211 IFRLFGEGG
+211 IFRMFGEGG

-234 PSPQGKLWRYQSIRG
+234 PSPQGKMWRYQSIRG
-249 IIANEVYLGKMIQGK
+249 IIANEVYLGRMIQGK
-264 RCSREPDVVTV
+264 RCSREQDVVTV

-303 KFGSK
+303 NDK
-308 LPNIEM
+308 
-314 NAHQRRAGGC
+314 
-324 NGESP
+324 SP
-329 KAVDE
+329 KATDE
-334 ELYLFQGM
+334 EIYLFQGM

-348 GLTLCKTCYRK
+348 GLTLCRTCYRK

-374 FDKEGNPYKLVMIR
+374 LDKEGNPYKLVMIR
-388 EEVLLPIVKKVLFQ
+388 EEVLLSVVRKVLFQ
-402 YISVLEDTRMVLSQ
+402 YISVLEDTRIAFSQ
-416 EAIQESCQS
+416 ETVQASCQR
-425 KIRRMERD
+425 KIRRMEGD
-433 LQTLYKEVTRKKELL
+433 LHTLYKEVTRKKELL

-461 ALDYKRIQKQYKEDV
+461 ALDYKRIQKQYKEEV
-476 VRLEQRIRER
+476 IRLEKKIREC
-486 EKELTDYRQLVKLEN
+486 EKGLTDYKQLVKLEN
-501 PYIAVLMKFGK
+501 PYIAVLMEFGK

-534 EIQIVFSFEDEFRS
+534 EIKIVFSFEDEFRS

>member
-1 MARISRKSIK
+1 MVESGGEDMARVSRKNVK
-11 EQKSLLAVEQYAFL
+11 EQKFSLAVEQYAFL

-48 RELLLEYIREKTEFQ
+48 RELLLEYVREKPEFQ

-80 PQWQKLME
+80 PQWQRLME

-108 NYIEAGNYLEKV
+108 NYIEAGNYLEKI
-120 FPFMGIRFIA
+120 FPFMGVRFIA
-130 ISDGYDSEH
+130 ISDGYDSEN

-159 AKDLSKK
+159 AKDLSQKV
-166 ISSARHVQRG
+166 SSARHVQRG

-189 KKDHQRK
+189 KKDQQRK

-211 IFRLFGEGG
+211 IFRMFGEGG

-234 PSPQGKLWRYQSIRG
+234 PSPQGKLWRYQTIRG
-249 IIANEVYLGKMIQGK
+249 IIANEVYLGRMIQGK
-264 RCSREPDVVTV
+264 RCNREPDVVTV

-290 AQSQRE
+290 VKRQKD

-303 KFGSK
+303 
-308 LPNIEM
+308 
-314 NAHQRRAGGC
+314 
-324 NGESP
+324 NGERQ
-329 KAVDE
+329 KAADE
-334 ELYLFQGM
+334 EIYLFQGM

-374 FDKEGNPYKLVMIR
+374 LDKEGNPYKLVMIR
-388 EEVLLPIVKKVLFQ
+388 EEVLLSIVKKVLFQ
-402 YISVLEDTRMVLSQ
+402 YISVLEDTRMVLSR
-416 EAIQESCQS
+416 ETIQASCQR
-425 KIRRMERD
+425 KIRRMEGD
-433 LQTLYKEVTRKKELL
+433 LQALYKEVTRKKELL

-461 ALDYKRIQKQYKEDV
+461 PLDYKRVQKQYKEEV
-476 VRLEQRIRER
+476 VRLEQKIRESA
-486 EKELTDYRQLVKLEN
+486 KGLTGYKQLVKLEN
-501 PYIAVLMKFGK
+501 PYIAVLMEFGK

-548 LCTVVEEGS
+548 LCTVREDFLS
-557 CER
+557 

>member
-1 MARISRKSIK
+1 MIESGGEDMARVSRKSIK

-30 RLSMEEQEGD
+30 RLSLEEQEGD

-48 RELLLEYIREKTEFQ
+48 RELLLEYIREKPEFQ
-63 LVDIYCDNGCTG
+63 LVDIYCDNGCSG

-80 PQWQKLME
+80 PQWQRLME

-93 KVNCIIVK
+93 QVNCIIVK

-120 FPFMGIRFIA
+120 FPFMGVRFIA

-159 AKDLSKK
+159 AKDLSQKV
-166 ISSARHVQRG
+166 SSARHVQRG

-189 KKDHQRK
+189 KKDQQRK
-196 GRFVVNEDEAAVVRQ
+196 GRFVVNENEAAVVRQ
-211 IFRLFGEGG
+211 IFRMFGEGE

-249 IIANEVYLGKMIQGK
+249 IIANEVYLGRMIQGK

-303 KFGSK
+303 NDK
-308 LPNIEM
+308 
-314 NAHQRRAGGC
+314 
-324 NGESP
+324 SP

-334 ELYLFQGM
+334 EIYLFQGM

-388 EEVLLPIVKKVLFQ
+388 EEVLLSIVKKVLFQ

-416 EAIQESCQS
+416 EAIQESCQR
-425 KIRRMERD
+425 KIRSMERE
-433 LQTLYKEVTRKKELL
+433 LQALYKEVTRKKELL

-486 EKELTDYRQLVKLEN
+486 EKEITDYRQLVKLEN
-501 PYIAVLMKFGK
+501 PYIAVLIKFGK

-548 LCTVVEEGS
+548 LCTVVEEES

>member
-1 MARISRKSIK
+1 MIENGGEDMARISRKSIK

-80 PQWQKLME
+80 PQWQRLME
-88 DAKAG
+88 DAKTG

-120 FPFMGIRFIA
+120 FPFMGVRFIA
-130 ISDGYDSEH
+130 ISDGYDSEN

-303 KFGSK
+303 KS
-308 LPNIEM
+308 ER
-314 NAHQRRAGGC
+314 Q
-324 NGESP
+324 
-329 KAVDE
+329 KAVE
-334 ELYLFQGM
+334 EEKYLFQGM

-519 LLSLLVSEIVVISSR
+519 LLSLLVLEIVVISSR

-548 LCTVVEEGS
+548 LCTVREDFLS
-557 CER
+557 

>member
-1 MARISRKSIK
+1 MLWRFCRMMESGGEDMARVSRKNVK
-11 EQKSLLAVEQYAFL
+11 EQEFSLAVEQYAFL

-48 RELLLEYIREKTEFQ
+48 RELLLEYIREKPEFQ

-80 PQWQKLME
+80 PQWQRLME

-120 FPFMGIRFIA
+120 FPFMGVRFIA
-130 ISDGYDSEH
+130 ISDGYDSEN

-159 AKDLSKK
+159 AKDLSQKV
-166 ISSARHVQRG
+166 SSARHVQRS

-189 KKDHQRK
+189 KKDQQRK
-196 GRFVVNEDEAAVVRQ
+196 GRFVVNENEAAVVRQ
-211 IFRLFGEGG
+211 IFRMFGEGE

-249 IIANEVYLGKMIQGK
+249 IIANEVYLGRMIQGK
-264 RCSREPDVVTV
+264 RCSREQDIVTV

-282 ITEDLFEK
+282 ITENLFEK

-303 KFGSK
+303 NDK
-308 LPNIEM
+308 
-314 NAHQRRAGGC
+314 
-324 NGESP
+324 SP
-329 KAVDE
+329 KAADE
-334 ELYLFQGM
+334 EIYLFQGM

-374 FDKEGNPYKLVMIR
+374 LDKEGNSYKLVMIR
-388 EEVLLPIVKKVLFQ
+388 EEVLLSIVKKVLFQ
-402 YISVLEDTRMVLSQ
+402 YISVLEDTRIAFSQ
-416 EAIQESCQS
+416 KTVQASCQR
-425 KIRRMERD
+425 KIRRMEGD
-433 LQTLYKEVTRKKELL
+433 LQALYKEVTRKKELL

-461 ALDYKRIQKQYKEDV
+461 QMDYKRIQKQYKEGV
-476 VRLEQRIRER
+476 VRLEQRIRES
-486 EKELTDYRQLVKLEN
+486 EKEITDYRQLVKLEN
-501 PYIAVLMKFGK
+501 PYIAVLMEFGK

-548 LCTVVEEGS
+548 LCTVVEEES
-557 CER
+557 SEC

>member
-1 MARISRKSIK
+1 MVESGGEDMARVSRKNVK
-11 EQKSLLAVEQYAFL
+11 EQKFSLAVEQYAFL

-48 RELLLEYIREKTEFQ
+48 RELLLEYVREKPEFQ

-80 PQWQKLME
+80 PQWQRLME

-108 NYIEAGNYLEKV
+108 NYIEAGNYLEKI
-120 FPFMGIRFIA
+120 FPFMGVRFIA
-130 ISDGYDSEH
+130 ISDGYDSEN

-159 AKDLSKK
+159 AKDLSQKV
-166 ISSARHVQRG
+166 SSARHVQRG

-189 KKDHQRK
+189 KKDQQRK

-211 IFRLFGEGG
+211 IFRMFGEGE

-234 PSPQGKLWRYQSIRG
+234 PSPQGKLWRYQTIRG
-249 IIANEVYLGKMIQGK
+249 IIANEVYLGRMIQGK
-264 RCSREPDVVTV
+264 RCNREPDVVTV

-290 AQSQRE
+290 VKRQKD

-303 KFGSK
+303 
-308 LPNIEM
+308 
-314 NAHQRRAGGC
+314 
-324 NGESP
+324 NGERQ
-329 KAVDE
+329 KAADE
-334 ELYLFQGM
+334 EIYLFQGM

-374 FDKEGNPYKLVMIR
+374 LDKEGNPYKLVMIR
-388 EEVLLPIVKKVLFQ
+388 EEVLLSIVKKVLFQ
-402 YISVLEDTRMVLSQ
+402 YISVLEDTRMVLSR
-416 EAIQESCQS
+416 ETIQASCQR
-425 KIRRMERD
+425 KIRRMEGD
-433 LQTLYKEVTRKKELL
+433 LQALYKEVTRKKELL

-461 ALDYKRIQKQYKEDV
+461 PLDYKRVQKQYKEEV
-476 VRLEQRIRER
+476 VRLEQKIRESA
-486 EKELTDYRQLVKLEN
+486 KGLTGYKQLVKLAN
-501 PYIAVLMKFGK
+501 PYIAVLMEFGK

-548 LCTVVEEGS
+548 LCTVREDFLS
-557 CER
+557 

>member
-1 MARISRKSIK
+1 M
-11 EQKSLLAVEQYAFL
+11 
-25 TALYV
+25 
-30 RLSMEEQEGD
+30 
-40 LTEKIRNQ
+40 
-48 RELLLEYIREKTEFQ
+48 
-63 LVDIYCDNGCTG
+63 
-75 TNFDR
+75 
-80 PQWQKLME
+80 
-88 DAKAG
+88 
-93 KVNCIIVK
+93 
-101 DLSRLGR
+101 
-108 NYIEAGNYLEKV
+108 
-120 FPFMGIRFIA
+120 
-130 ISDGYDSEH
+130 
-139 LKPED
+139 
-144 TGLLLPLKNIINASY
+144 
-159 AKDLSKK
+159 
-166 ISSARHVQRG
+166 
-176 RGEFTGSVVPFGY
+176 
-189 KKDHQRK
+189 
-196 GRFVVNEDEAAVVRQ
+196 
-211 IFRLFGEGG
+211 FGEGE

-290 AQSQRE
+290 FQSQTE
-296 KISFHRE
+296 KLSFHR
-303 KFGSK
+303 G
-308 LPNIEM
+308 
-314 NAHQRRAGGC
+314 

-329 KAVDE
+329 KVGDE
-334 ELYLFQGM
+334 EIYLFQGM

-388 EEVLLPIVKKVLFQ
+388 EEVLLSIVKKVLFQ
-402 YISVLEDTRMVLSQ
+402 YISVLEDTRMALRQ
-416 EAIQESCQS
+416 ETVQASCQR
-425 KIRRMERD
+425 KNGRMERE
-433 LQTLYKEVTRKKELL
+433 LQALYKEVTRKKELL

-461 ALDYKRIQKQYKEDV
+461 AQDYKRIQKQYKEDV

-486 EKELTDYRQLVKLEN
+486 EKEITDYRQLVKLEN

-519 LLSLLVSEIVVISSR
+519 LLSLLVTEIVVISSR

>member
-1 MARISRKSIK
+1 MIENGGEDMARVSRKSVRRTSKDIPSLDGMPRSS
-11 EQKSLLAVEQYAFL
+11 KSHTQYAFL

-80 PQWQKLME
+80 PQWQRLME
-88 DAKAG
+88 DAKTG

-120 FPFMGIRFIA
+120 FPFMGVRFIA
-130 ISDGYDSEH
+130 ISDGYDSEN

-196 GRFVVNEDEAAVVRQ
+196 GKFVVNEDEAAVVRQ

-249 IIANEVYLGKMIQGK
+249 IIANEVYLGRMIQGK

-303 KFGSK
+303 KS
-308 LPNIEM
+308 E
-314 NAHQRRAGGC
+314 RR
-324 NGESP
+324 
-329 KAVDE
+329 KAVE
-334 ELYLFQGM
+334 EEKYLFQGM

-388 EEVLLPIVKKVLFQ
+388 EEVLLSIVKKVLFQ

-476 VRLEQRIRER
+476 VRLEQRIRES
-486 EKELTDYRQLVKLEN
+486 EKEITDYRQLVKLEN

-534 EIQIVFSFEDEFRS
+534 EIQIVFSFEDEFHS

-557 CER
+557 CEC

>member
-1 MARISRKSIK
+1 MIESGGEDMARVSRKNVK
-11 EQKSLLAVEQYAFL
+11 EQKFSLAVEQYAFL

-48 RELLLEYIREKTEFQ
+48 RELLLEYVREKPEFQ
-63 LVDIYCDNGCTG
+63 MVDIYCDNGCTG

-80 PQWQKLME
+80 PQWQRLME

-108 NYIEAGNYLEKV
+108 NYIEAGNYLEKI
-120 FPFMGIRFIA
+120 FPFMGVRFIA
-130 ISDGYDSEH
+130 ISDGYDSEN

-159 AKDLSKK
+159 AKDLSQK

-189 KKDHQRK
+189 RKDQQRK
-196 GRFVVNEDEAAVVRQ
+196 GRFVVNEDEAEVVRQ
-211 IFRLFGEGG
+211 IFRMFGEGG
-220 SYSEIARELNRLRI
+220 TYSEIARELNRLRI

-249 IIANEVYLGKMIQGK
+249 IIANEVYLGRMIQGK
-264 RCSREPDVVTV
+264 RCNREPDVVTV

-282 ITEDLFEK
+282 ITEALFEK

-303 KFGSK
+303 NDK
-308 LPNIEM
+308 
-314 NAHQRRAGGC
+314 
-324 NGESP
+324 SP

-334 ELYLFQGM
+334 EIYLFQGM

-374 FDKEGNPYKLVMIR
+374 LDKEGNPYKLVMIR
-388 EEVLLPIVKKVLFQ
+388 EEVLLSIVKKVLFQ

-461 ALDYKRIQKQYKEDV
+461 ALDYKRIQKQYKEEV
-476 VRLEQRIRER
+476 IRLEKKIREC
-486 EKELTDYRQLVKLEN
+486 EKGLIDYKQLVKLEN
-501 PYIAVLMKFGK
+501 PYIAVLMEFGK

>member
-1 MARISRKSIK
+1 MIESGGEDMARVSRKSIK

-30 RLSMEEQEGD
+30 RLSLEEQEGD

-48 RELLLEYIREKTEFQ
+48 RELLLEYIREKPEFQ
-63 LVDIYCDNGCTG
+63 LVDIYCDNGCSG

-80 PQWQKLME
+80 PQWQRLME

-93 KVNCIIVK
+93 QVNCIIVK

-120 FPFMGIRFIA
+120 FPFMGVRFIA

-159 AKDLSKK
+159 AKDLSQKV
-166 ISSARHVQRG
+166 SSARHVQRG

-189 KKDHQRK
+189 KKDQQRK
-196 GRFVVNEDEAAVVRQ
+196 GRFVVNENEAAVVRQ
-211 IFRLFGEGG
+211 IFRMFGEGE

-303 KFGSK
+303 
-308 LPNIEM
+308 
-314 NAHQRRAGGC
+314 

-329 KAVDE
+329 KVVDE
-334 ELYLFQGM
+334 EIYLFQGM

-416 EAIQESCQS
+416 EAIQESCQR

-433 LQTLYKEVTRKKELL
+433 LQALYKEVTRKKELL

-461 ALDYKRIQKQYKEDV
+461 ALDYKRIQNQYKEEV
-476 VRLEQRIRER
+476 VCLEQKIRES
-486 EKELTDYRQLVKLEN
+486 EKRLTDYKQLVKLEN

-548 LCTVVEEGS
+548 LCTVREDFLS
-557 CER
+557 

>member
-1 MARISRKSIK
+1 MIDSGGEDMARVSRKSIK

-30 RLSMEEQEGD
+30 RLSLEEQEGD

-48 RELLLEYIREKTEFQ
+48 RELLLEYIREKPEFQ
-63 LVDIYCDNGCTG
+63 LVDIYCDNGCSG

-80 PQWQKLME
+80 PQWQRLME

-120 FPFMGIRFIA
+120 FPFMGVRFIA
-130 ISDGYDSEH
+130 ISDGYDSEN

-159 AKDLSKK
+159 AKDLSQKV
-166 ISSARHVQRG
+166 SSARHVQRG

-189 KKDHQRK
+189 KKDQQRK

-211 IFRLFGEGG
+211 IFRMFGEGE

-290 AQSQRE
+290 VQSQRE
-296 KISFHRE
+296 KISFHR
-303 KFGSK
+303 G
-308 LPNIEM
+308 
-314 NAHQRRAGGC
+314 

-329 KAVDE
+329 KVVDE
-334 ELYLFQGM
+334 EIYLFQGM

-388 EEVLLPIVKKVLFQ
+388 EEVLLSIVKKVLFQ
-402 YISVLEDTRMVLSQ
+402 YISVLEDTRMALSQ
-416 EAIQESCQS
+416 ETVQASCQR
-425 KIRRMERD
+425 KNGRMERE
-433 LQTLYKEVTRKKELL
+433 LQALYKEVTRKKELL

-461 ALDYKRIQKQYKEDV
+461 AQDYKRIQKQYKEDV

-486 EKELTDYRQLVKLEN
+486 EKEITDYRQLVKLEN

-519 LLSLLVSEIVVISSR
+519 LLSLLVTEIVVISSR